1 MRRIILILISK
12 HDSPGSKTLAS
23 KFFLSLNSNNFQV
36 IRHVEILNKIK
47 ITLIRLLV
55 AQVGL
60 NLIDEKSGGRKSR
73 RAVPLSTVQN
83 VCIILNDF

>member
-60 NLIDEKSGGRKSR
+60 IDEKSGGRKSR

>member
-12 HDSPGSKTLAS
+12 HDSPGSKTLGS

-47 ITLIRLLV
+47 NTLIRLLV
-55 AQVGL
+55 AKVG
-60 NLIDEKSGGRKSR
+60 LIDEKSGGRKSR
-73 RAVPLSTVQN
+73 WAVPLSTVQN
-83 VCIILNDF
+83 VCLILNDF